1 MALVPVLRSS
11 VLERNDGRVELRY
24 LAVGPDV
31 DPALPMAGVRPT
43 SVLGLA
49 RELLLHPP
57 DVLELP
63 EPMWYRAW
71 PVALLA
77 GLLARLRRRS
87 RVVSLAIENLPV
99 HEGLSSARTHLPH
112 LLSRLMRATWGFS
125 TLVLHDVAFGTVAAR
140 RNYAAGVPRTFRRW
154 TAPVIVER
162 TATCDCWDGRAEAE
176 PVVLFLAEFAPRKGV
191 HVLQEAWGQLP
202 PHCWT
207 LHLCGFGEG
216 LEDLRRWALERSD
229 VRLETSPP
237 RARQHELLRRSSVV
251 VLPSVPVPGWREQV
265 GLPLLEGAAHGCRLI
280 CSDSSGAASGVT
292 ASGGAVVRSGDL
304 SALTRALEQVTSS
317 PAGKTAA
324 ATRQD
329 DSRRAF
335 ELWAR
340 GLPS

>member
-1 MALVPVLRSS
+1 
-11 VLERNDGRVELRY
+11 
-24 LAVGPDV
+24 
-31 DPALPMAGVRPT
+31 MAGARAT

-57 DVLELP
+57 AVLELP

-99 HEGLSSARTHLPH
+99 QEGLSSARTHLPVP
-112 LLSRLMRATWGFS
+112 LSRLMRATWGFS

-140 RNYAAGVPRTFRRW
+140 RNYADGLPRTFRRW

-162 TATCDCWDGRAEAE
+162 TATCECWDGGAEAD
-176 PVVLFLAEFAPRKGV
+176 PVVLFLAEFASRKGV
-191 HVLQEAWGQLP
+191 HVLQESWGQLP
-202 PHCWT
+202 PHGWT

-216 LEDLRRWALERSD
+216 VEDLQRWAQGRPD

-237 RARQHELLRRSSVV
+237 RARLHELLRRASIV
-251 VLPSVPVPGWREQV
+251 VLPSVAVPGWREQV
-265 GLPLLEGAAHGCRLI
+265 GLPLLEGAAHGCRLL
-280 CSDSSGAASGVT
+280 CTDSSGAADGVA
-292 ASGGAVVRSGDL
+292 ASGGAVVRSGDVR
-304 SALTRALEQVTSS
+304 ALTLALAKVTSS
-317 PAGKTAA
+317 PAGK
-324 ATRQD
+324 ATLVSRHD

-340 GLPS
+340 GLPA